1 MTRWRFRVRSLRG
14 ALSSAACRGCATTT
28 LFTHYGMFGIPP
40 YLREVISK
48 ARVLTDEQPFLWE
61 A

>member
-1 MTRWRFRVRSLRG
+1 
-14 ALSSAACRGCATTT
+14 
-28 LFTHYGMFGIPP
+28 MFGIPP
-40 YLREVISK
+40 YLREVIGK

>member
-1 MTRWRFRVRSLRG
+1 VQGLRYYDP
-14 ALSSAACRGCATTT
+14 
-28 LFTHYGMFGIPP
+28 FTHYGMFGIPP